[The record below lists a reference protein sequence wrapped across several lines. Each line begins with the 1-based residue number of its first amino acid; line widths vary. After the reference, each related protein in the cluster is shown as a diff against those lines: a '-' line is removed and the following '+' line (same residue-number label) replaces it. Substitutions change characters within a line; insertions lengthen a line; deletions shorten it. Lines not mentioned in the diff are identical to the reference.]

1 MASED
6 GSSRGWRT
14 PAPTV
19 KPIDGKLEVARVDL
33 KLFQSDPV
41 RALYVMANRFGPVV
55 GLRLGTAII
64 YVVQHPDFA
73 RHLLQTKVANYR
85 KNYGPIAEVFGDS
98 ILITQGEK
106 WQKLRKLS
114 QPAFGTAKLKAM
126 PPKIVTACDAVL
138 ERWAPAAGSGQ
149 PVDIGR
155 DTQRI
160 TLGIL
165 LEMLFSADIAS
176 FGETLLDDVEAA
188 LVIAAKFAW
197 DVDGALRNTRP
208 KLKQRF
214 ALTVRRITQLTNE
227 FVRRR
232 SALERQPDDLLALLL
247 AARADPEFPEMTDR
261 QVRNEIV
268 TFVIAGFETTATAL
282 AWTLRLIARHPGI
295 QRRLKAEIDAV
306 LGSREPEYDDL
317 DRLPLTSAVFSEA
330 MRLYP
335 PVPMLSRFARERD
348 EYDGI
353 KIPKDMQLTISVIAI
368 HRRPELWERPN
379 EFWPDRFLPEHA
391 KERYPFSY
399 LPFSAGPRSCIGH
412 RFAMIEGPLVLA
424 RLLQR
429 FRFSPAPGGTPGY
442 VWSISMRPKGGERLL
457 VDRWA

>member
-1 MASED
+1 MASE
-6 GSSRGWRT
+6 GSSSGWRVAA
-14 PAPTV
+14 PAL
-19 KPIDGKLEVARVDL
+19 KPIEGKLQVVRADL
-33 KLFQSDPV
+33 KMFQADPV
-41 RALYVMANRFGPVV
+41 RALYLLAQRYGPVV
-55 GLRLGTAII
+55 ALRLGAAII
-64 YVVQHPDFA
+64 YVVQNPDFA

-126 PPKIVTACDAVL
+126 PPKIVAVCDAVM
-138 ERWAPAAGSGQ
+138 ERWAREAGSGR
-149 PVDIGR
+149 PVDVGR

-165 LEMLFSADIAS
+165 LDMLFSTDIES
-176 FGETLLDDVEAA
+176 FGESLLNDVEAA
-188 LVIAAKFAW
+188 LVIAARFAW
-197 DVDGALRNTRP
+197 DVDGALRENQP
-208 KLKQRF
+208 KLRERF
-214 ALTVRRITQLTNE
+214 AVATKRITRTTNE
-227 FVRRR
+227 FIRRR
-232 SALERQPDDLLALLL
+232 AALERQPDDLMKRLLE
-247 AARADPEFPEMTDR
+247 ARDDPEFPEMNDR

-282 AWTLRLIARHPGI
+282 AWTLRLIARNPEV

-306 LGSREPEYDDL
+306 LGSREPSYEDL
-317 DRLPLTSAVFSEA
+317 DRLPFASAVFSEA
-330 MRLYP
+330 MRLFP

-353 KIPKDMQLTISVIAI
+353 KIPQDMQLTISVIAI

-399 LPFSAGPRSCIGH
+399 LPFSAGPRACIGS

-429 FRFSPAPGGTPGY
+429 FRFAAPPGKLAGY
-442 VWSISMRPKGGERLL
+442 VWSVSMRPKGGERLL
-457 VDRWA
+457 VENWD